1 MDERNANQNVLYGQ
15 SNPYEQ
21 NVYVNAGDG
30 MGNSNADSGM
40 EIRRA
45 ETCNS
50 GYHSP
55 YGSNP
60 YENYVK
66 SYKNYAC
73 SQSSGS
79 VKNSKASGII
89 LLAVGLLLAMGGL
102 GTIFLGAILETE
114 EPVAVDVCLA
124 EKTNQYVYTQVQ
136 YLTEAVAYYDHME
149 DMQFYIAFDREWN
162 PAVICFDSD
171 ELETFEPYIDWL
183 YSDSYENEPRATKAV
198 GYSRSFDRELKKLV
212 IEGYE
217 ENFGEGYVDMSNFED
232 CFGEYYIQV
241 GGKSGFFDSFDAG
254 MLILAAGI
262 AVTYIGII
270 VLIKITDRQPHPA
283 EINRKI

>member
-66 SYKNYAC
+66 SYRNYAC
-73 SQSSGS
+73 SQPSRP
-79 VKNSKASGII
+79 VKNSKAPGII
-89 LLAVGLLLAMGGL
+89 LLAVGLLLAVGGL
-102 GTIFLGAILETE
+102 GTIFLGAILEMD
-114 EPVAVDVCLA
+114 EPVDVCLA
-124 EKTNQYVYTQVQ
+124 EKTNQHVYTRVQ
-136 YLTEAVAYYDHME
+136 YLTEAVAYYDDMD

-162 PAVICFDSD
+162 PVVICFDSD
-171 ELETFEPYIDWL
+171 ELETFQPYIDWL
-183 YSDSYENEPRATKAV
+183 YSDSYENEPKATKAA
-198 GYSRSFDRELKKLV
+198 GYSRSFNWELKKLV
-212 IEGYE
+212 IEGFE
-217 ENFGEGYVDMSNFED
+217 ENFGEGYVNMSNFED
-232 CFGEYYIQV
+232 YFGEYYVQV
-241 GGKSGFFDSFDAG
+241 GGMRSYSDSFYAG

-262 AVTYIGII
+262 VVTYISII
-270 VLIKITDRQPHPA
+270 ILIKTTR
-283 EINRKI
+283 